1 MDMSRATRH
10 GMFCKQV
17 ILMSTA
23 STILTLVAQSRL
35 RLMTPW
41 TSAKE

>member
-23 STILTLVAQSRL
+23 STILTLVAQSQL